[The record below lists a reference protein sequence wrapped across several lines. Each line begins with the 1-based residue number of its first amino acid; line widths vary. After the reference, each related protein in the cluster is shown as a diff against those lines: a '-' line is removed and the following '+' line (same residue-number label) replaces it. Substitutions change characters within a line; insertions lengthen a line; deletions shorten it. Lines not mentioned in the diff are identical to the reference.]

1 VERTLLRRL
10 ISSAYRCIFFAKLM
24 LLELYKL
31 SCKSCSSEMLWFD
44 PLYTGIRLCV
54 LLKFFMSYAYLL
66 YYSVANSAGYSALTS
81 SSSKSF
87 MFNAKMGSLDVCG
100 ANGSDFA
107 HC

>member
-1 VERTLLRRL
+1 
-10 ISSAYRCIFFAKLM
+10 M

-54 LLKFFMSYAYLL
+54 LLTFFVSYAYLF
-66 YYSVANSAGYSALTS
+66 YYSVAISAGYSALTSS

-87 MFNAKMGSLDVCG
+87 MFNAKMGSLNVFG

>member
-1 VERTLLRRL
+1 
-10 ISSAYRCIFFAKLM
+10 M

-31 SCKSCSSEMLWFD
+31 SCKSCSSEMLLFD

-54 LLKFFMSYAYLL
+54 LLKFCMSLAYLL
-66 YYSVANSAGYSALTS
+66 YYSFANSAGYLALTSS

-87 MFNAKMGSLDVCG
+87 MFNAKMGSFDVCG

-107 HC
+107 HCLG